1 MCFGDVVEDRAHGPG
16 ALGRPGAQKDELD
29 SEDLNTMNR
38 WLGRALRKRQY
49 FLSLPFITLALSLCL
64 SAGAQQATEK
74 AKLVPAS
81 DSKGALP
88 STPESKP
95 ESEVKPAPEL
105 KPEYVVGE
113 GDALHIDVWQEPE
126 VSQNVVVRPD
136 GKVSLPLVNEVK
148 VSGMT
153 PLEIQAVVA
162 EKLKTFVNQ
171 PKVTVTVTEV
181 HSRKAFITGEVAHP
195 GEYPLNIQV
204 TVLQLIAQAGGF
216 TPFAKTE
223 SIMILRVSDG
233 KEQRLKFKYKEVLRG
248 KNTEQN
254 IALEPGDTVVVP

>member
-1 MCFGDVVEDRAHGPG
+1 MSF
-16 ALGRPGAQKDELD
+16 ALG
-29 SEDLNTMNR
+29 
-38 WLGRALRKRQY
+38 
-49 FLSLPFITLALSLCL
+49 
-64 SAGAQQATEK
+64 AGAQQAGK
-74 AKLVPAS
+74 AKLVPAK
-81 DSKGALP
+81 DSKDVAVA
-88 STPESKP
+88 PEAKP
-95 ESEVKPAPEL
+95 ESDVKPVEV

-113 GDALHIDVWQEPE
+113 GDTLHIDVWQEPE

-136 GKVSLPLVNEVK
+136 GKVSLPLVNEIK
-148 VSGMT
+148 ISGMT
-153 PLEIQAVVA
+153 PLEIQGLVA

-171 PKVTVTVTEV
+171 PKVTVTVMEV

-195 GEYPLNIQV
+195 GEYPLNTQV

-248 KNTEQN
+248 KNTDQN

>member
-1 MCFGDVVEDRAHGPG
+1 MNHRLGWILRNRNFLFFT
-16 ALGRPGAQKDELD
+16 AL
-29 SEDLNTMNR
+29 
-38 WLGRALRKRQY
+38 
-49 FLSLPFITLALSLCL
+49 FLSFALC
-64 SAGAQQATEK
+64 AGAQQAGK
-74 AKLVPAS
+74 AKLVPAK
-81 DSKGALP
+81 DSKDVAVA
-88 STPESKP
+88 PEAKP
-95 ESEVKPAPEL
+95 ESDVKALEV

-113 GDALHIDVWQEPE
+113 GDTLHIDVWQEPE

-136 GKVSLPLVNEVK
+136 GKVSLPLVNEIK
-148 VSGMT
+148 ISGMT
-153 PLEIQAVVA
+153 PLEIQGLVA

-171 PKVTVTVTEV
+171 PKVTVTVMEV

-195 GEYPLNIQV
+195 GEYPLNTQV

-248 KNTEQN
+248 KNTDQN

>member
-1 MCFGDVVEDRAHGPG
+1 MNHWVGSTMRGRNGFLLLYAILVLP
-16 ALGRPGAQKDELD
+16 LG
-29 SEDLNTMNR
+29 
-38 WLGRALRKRQY
+38 
-49 FLSLPFITLALSLCL
+49 L
-64 SAGAQQATEK
+64 SAGAQQAGGK
-74 AKLVPAS
+74 AKLVPAKDTKES
-81 DSKGALP
+81 VAV
-88 STPESKP
+88 TPESKP
-95 ESEVKPAPEL
+95 ESDVKTPVEVKPD
-105 KPEYVVGE
+105 YVVGE
-113 GDALHIDVWQEPE
+113 GDALHVDVWQEPE

-136 GKVSLPLVNEVK
+136 GKVSLPLVNEIK

-153 PLEIQAVVA
+153 PLEIQSLVA

-195 GEYPLNIQV
+195 GEYPLNTQV

-223 SIMILRVSDG
+223 SIMVLRVSDG

-248 KNTEQN
+248 KNTDQN

>member
-1 MCFGDVVEDRAHGPG
+1 MRGRNGFLLLYAILVLP
-16 ALGRPGAQKDELD
+16 LG
-29 SEDLNTMNR
+29 
-38 WLGRALRKRQY
+38 
-49 FLSLPFITLALSLCL
+49 L
-64 SAGAQQATEK
+64 SAGAQQAGGK
-74 AKLVPAS
+74 AKLVPAKDTKES
-81 DSKGALP
+81 VAV
-88 STPESKP
+88 TPESKP
-95 ESEVKPAPEL
+95 ESDVKTPVEM
-105 KPEYVVGE
+105 KPDYVVGE
-113 GDALHIDVWQEPE
+113 GDALHVDVWQEPE

-136 GKVSLPLVNEVK
+136 GKVSLPLVNEIK

-153 PLEIQAVVA
+153 PLEIQSLVA

-195 GEYPLNIQV
+195 GEYPLNTQV

-223 SIMILRVSDG
+223 SIMVLRVSDG

-248 KNTEQN
+248 KNTDQN

>member
-1 MCFGDVVEDRAHGPG
+1 
-16 ALGRPGAQKDELD
+16 
-29 SEDLNTMNR
+29 MNH
-38 WLGRALRKRQY
+38 WLGRMLRKHQY
-49 FLSLPFITLALSLCL
+49 FSLPLVALALSLGL
-64 SAGAQQATEK
+64 PAGAQQAGAKT
-74 AKLVPAS
+74 KLVPAAE
-81 DSKGALP
+81 SKETVPA
-88 STPESKP
+88 TPESKP
-95 ESEVKPAPEL
+95 ESDVKPLPEL
-105 KPEYVVGE
+105 KPDYVVGE

-136 GKVSLPLVNEVK
+136 GKVSLPLVNEIK

-153 PLEIQAVVA
+153 PLEIQGLVA
-162 EKLKTFVNQ
+162 EKLRTFVNQ
-171 PKVTVTVTEV
+171 PKVTVTVMEV

-195 GEYPLNIQV
+195 GEYPLNTQV

-223 SIMILRVSDG
+223 NIMILRVSDG

-248 KNTEQN
+248 KNTDQN

>member
-1 MCFGDVVEDRAHGPG
+1 MNHWFGRTLRDRKYFFLAFA
-16 ALGRPGAQKDELD
+16 ALVLFVGV
-29 SEDLNTMNR
+29 S
-38 WLGRALRKRQY
+38 
-49 FLSLPFITLALSLCL
+49 
-64 SAGAQQATEK
+64 GAQQVEEK
-74 AKLVPAS
+74 AKLVPVKDTKETPAT
-81 DSKGALP
+81 A
-88 STPESKP
+88 PESKP
-95 ESEVKPAPEL
+95 DVKTAPPEL
-105 KPEYVVGE
+105 KPDYVIGE

-136 GKVSLPLVNEVK
+136 GKVSLPLVNEIK

-153 PLEIQAVVA
+153 PLEMQGLVA

-171 PKVTVTVTEV
+171 PKVTVTVMEV

-195 GEYPLNIQV
+195 GEYPLNTQV

-223 SIMILRVSDG
+223 NIMILRVSDG

-248 KNTEQN
+248 KNTDQN